1 MLKRSHV
8 IYTGRVQGV
17 GFRYTVRQLAH
28 GFDVVGYVRNLD
40 DGRVEMV
47 IEGEE
52 EELNRFIK
60 HVGSSDLAPYIRH
73 ESIESQTPTG
83 EFRSFSIQL

>member
-17 GFRYTVRQLAH
+17 GFRYTVRQIAH
-28 GFDVVGYVRNLD
+28 GFDVVGYVHNLPD
-40 DGRVEMV
+40 HRVEMV

-52 EELNRFIK
+52 EELIRFLK
-60 HVGSSDLAPYIRH
+60 HVGTSDLAIYIRH
-73 ESIESQTPTG
+73 ESIEWQAPTG
-83 EFRSFSIQL
+83 EFRDFSIQP